1 MTRRRF
7 FGAGAAAL
15 GLGACATGAAE
26 TRHPPVGGIVRVED
40 LRIHY
45 VAEGEGPTVVLI
57 HGASGNLRDF
67 TFSMTD
73 ALKAQG
79 LRVVAFD
86 RPGHGWSDRAPERG
100 WSPAVQA
107 RVLRKA
113 AEALGVERPVVAGHS
128 WGGAV
133 AMAWALDDPQGVA
146 AAVSIAGATY
156 PWGGDAGLIY
166 RLARNPILTG
176 PTRALVR
183 AFVDPED
190 AGDVVARVFRPQP
203 APPGYAEHIGVGLAL
218 RPDSFRWNAEDLH
231 HLNDELE
238 RQAPRYASLPMPVE
252 AIHGAADRTVWASVH
267 AEPLARDAPEGR
279 LTLLDGVGHMPHHV
293 AEAAVV
299 ERIAAA
305 ARA

>member
-15 GLGACATGAAE
+15 GLGACVGGQAE
-26 TRHPPVGGIVRVED
+26 TRHPPVGGFVRVEG
-40 LRIHY
+40 LRVHY

-73 ALKAQG
+73 ALTARG

-107 RVLRKA
+107 RVLRA
-113 AEALGVERPVVAGHS
+113 AAAALGVERPVVAGHS
-128 WGGAV
+128 WGGAA
-133 AMAWALDDPQGVA
+133 AMAWAVEDPDGVS

-166 RLARNPILTG
+166 RLARRPVFSA
-176 PTRALVR
+176 PARALVR

-190 AGDVVARVFRPQP
+190 PGEVVARVFRPQP
-203 APPGYAEHIGVGLAL
+203 APAGYAEHIGVGLAL
-218 RPDSFRWNAEDLH
+218 RPDAFRWNAEDLH
-231 HLNDELE
+231 YLNDEL
-238 RQAPRYASLPMPVE
+238 QALAPRYAGLPMPVE
-252 AIHGAADRTVWASVH
+252 AIHGGADRTVWASVH
-267 AEPLARDAPEGR
+267 AEPLARDAPQGR
-279 LTLLDGVGHMPHHV
+279 LTLLEGVGHMPHHV

-299 ERIAAA
+299 ERIAAVA
-305 ARA
+305 LG